1 MSEQQSLTPL
11 KALLFAFH
19 ATNTIIISYLPLYLA
34 ERGLTGSEIGF
45 VLAVGPLAQIISQ
58 PFWGY
63 MSDKHKTV
71 KRFLLICIFGLII
84 FSSIFLSVTQ
94 FYLLIFFGF
103 LFYFFSTPIG
113 ALGDSLAQR
122 RADDVGVSFGTI
134 RTWGSVGFATSSL
147 AIGLVL
153 TIYGVEY
160 MLWPYLAFA
169 LIALFVTFRVKDVK
183 VEQEPVSFKDAAS
196 LLKYKPF
203 IFFLFFMMFLTVSH
217 RANDSYIGLY
227 IAQLGGSNFY
237 VGVAWFVGVI
247 SEAIV
252 FFFAGR
258 WFRKYPTLIFVILA
272 GAIYTL
278 RWFLFALVDDY
289 WMIIGLQ
296 FLHGLTFGILYL
308 SAMDYVTRLIPRIL
322 QSTGHLIFYAVF
334 FGVSGIIGSLLGG
347 AIIDQYGG
355 STLYFVL
362 GFIALSGTI
371 LMTLYHLLPYG
382 KKA

>member
-1 MSEQQSLTPL
+1 M
-11 KALLFAFH
+11 
-19 ATNTIIISYLPLYLA
+19 
-34 ERGLTGSEIGF
+34 
-45 VLAVGPLAQIISQ
+45 
-58 PFWGY
+58 
-63 MSDKHKTV
+63 
-71 KRFLLICIFGLII
+71 
-84 FSSIFLSVTQ
+84 
-94 FYLLIFFGF
+94 
-103 LFYFFSTPIG
+103 
-113 ALGDSLAQR
+113 
-122 RADDVGVSFGTI
+122 
-134 RTWGSVGFATSSL
+134 
-147 AIGLVL
+147 
-153 TIYGVEY
+153 
-160 MLWPYLAFA
+160 
-169 LIALFVTFRVKDVK
+169 
-183 VEQEPVSFKDAAS
+183 
-196 LLKYKPF
+196 
-203 IFFLFFMMFLTVSH
+203 
-217 RANDSYIGLY
+217 
-227 IAQLGGSNFY
+227 
-237 VGVAWFVGVI
+237 
-247 SEAIV
+247 

-258 WFRKYPTLIFVILA
+258 WFRKYHTLIFVILA